1 MCPYGSAGLPLPITS
16 GPVLHG
22 SPQPEP
28 QHRANHVTHSRSQGC
43 GLNVL
48 VALVFLTN
56 KEGFGCHRLQ
66 SALFKKEERGLFQM
80 TQEPPETDLAPVPWA
95 SAPLPTRA
103 QQEPPPTSWALGPL
117 TRVRPQAPPRLPPP
131 TGPAWVTRGWPGT
144 PAAPQLEAAG
154 CLGFTPSKSVPSAL
168 GQGHLLDPPV
178 SGESKRMHGQGLRLG
193 RKSISDAL
201 WDPTPVPPYSRF
213 QVWAP
218 EFPENWRPCHF
229 VQPEWDP

>member
-1 MCPYGSAGLPLPITS
+1 M
-16 GPVLHG
+16 
-22 SPQPEP
+22 
-28 QHRANHVTHSRSQGC
+28 
-43 GLNVL
+43 L

-154 CLGFTPSKSVPSAL
+154 CRLPGLHPLQVCALSTWSRAPPRSAC
-168 GQGHLLDPPV
+168 V
-178 SGESKRMHGQGLRLG
+178 RRKREDARAGAAAG
-193 RKSISDAL
+193 RKVNLRCTAGPHSRSSLLKIPGLGPRISRKLEAL
-201 WDPTPVPPYSRF
+201 PFRST
-213 QVWAP
+213 
-218 EFPENWRPCHF
+218 
-229 VQPEWDP
+229 